1 MGNKALDHAMKGTV
15 PYYNQIKKVMPQV
28 NTGRQREHKPQGSGQ
43 QKKRLYLLT
52 EHSPSGKA
60 VLRKGVTVTQAA
72 KKLSAYEATG
82 LTPQEVL
89 NLMERERNL
98 TQRLIKMED
107 WG

>member
-1 MGNKALDHAMKGTV
+1 MKQVDRIMQENV
-15 PYYNQIKKVMPQV
+15 PAYSQIKRAMPKVPG
-28 NTGRQREHKPQGSGQ
+28 GRQKEKKQQPS
-43 QKKRLYLLT
+43 QKKKLYILT

-82 LTPQEVL
+82 LTPQEVV

-98 TQRLIKMED
+98 TRRVIQMESWD
-107 WG
+107 

>member
-1 MGNKALDHAMKGTV
+1 MGNKALDRVMKNTV
-15 PYYNQIKKVMPQV
+15 PYYSQIKRAMP
-28 NTGRQREHKPQGSGQ
+28 RENKPKGGGQ
-43 QKKRLYLLT
+43 QKKKLYLLT
-52 EHSPSGKA
+52 EYSPSGKA

-98 TQRLIKMED
+98 TQRLIKMES
-107 WG
+107 WQ